1 MQQEIRKPRE
11 ALQRAGPI
19 EIGMDRRDAQTAQI
33 GGSLPGSNRRINAV
47 APREPRQ
54 RPAGDVSAAD
64 DQESLHLRIISRR
77 LAAHRHVKS
86 P

>member
-1 MQQEIRKPRE
+1 MQQEIRKSRE
-11 ALQRAGPI
+11 ALQGAGPI
-19 EIGMDRRDAQTAQI
+19 EIGMNGRDAQTSQI
-33 GGSLPGSNRRINAV
+33 GGSLPGSYRRIDAV

-64 DQESLHLRIISRR
+64 DQESLHLRIMSRR
-77 LAAHRHVKS
+77 LAAYRHVKS